1 MMDSLYTAK
10 SGLSVARSAVDVTS
24 NNIANENTE
33 AYKKRTVDVSEI
45 SSLEDNI
52 GNGVSFDGVTRT
64 TNEYL
69 YTQLTQQ
76 NSLMEYYNQEDL
88 TSSNIET
95 MFSETDSSG
104 LSITIS
110 DFFNDLESLRSDPNS
125 SIYQEQLESQSE
137 TLVNNLSSLY
147 EELDEIETSTYSLLE
162 DQVSSVNSIL
172 EEIVYLNEKIVKSS
186 SSSNNDLLDKRDA
199 LEEEL
204 SKYVDFK
211 IDTSSSKYNLE
222 IAGVSA
228 IFNNTN
234 LHEVSINETYTAQK
248 DIYISTSLEDSN
260 INSSDEITLTLNNT
274 TSITITAN
282 PDLTSDDYD
291 FKNQIVDEINNNSEF
306 NELSAYLDTSNNL
319 IITSTKE
326 GEESKFDLAITIN
339 DVEIQKNDNSIQGK
353 DEVFLSIYNEEL
365 SLESGSIKSLTNN
378 LSTSTSIIS
387 SYKSSLDD
395 FANALVSEFNK
406 NSSTSV
412 FTGSSI
418 STLSFV
424 QNSIGSL
431 SSDDLESL
439 AQIQWSDEI
448 NIDSNS
454 DDTTSFSQFYQNLL
468 VSVSSH
474 VESNNFRLDSQKS
487 IVNSLESTYNE
498 LTKVDTDEEMVNL
511 LQYQAAYEANAKIIT
526 AVDEMLQ
533 TLLNM

>member
-1 MMDSLYTAK
+1 MIDSLYTAK

-52 GNGVSFDGVTRT
+52 GNGVSFDGVSRT

-88 TSSNIET
+88 ISSNIET

-104 LSITIS
+104 LSITIG

-125 SIYQEQLESQSE
+125 SVYEQQLESQSE
-137 TLVNNLSSLY
+137 LLVNNISSLY
-147 EELDEIETSTYSLLE
+147 EELDEIESSTYTLLE
-162 DQVSSVNSIL
+162 DQVSSINDIL
-172 EEIVYLNEKIVKSS
+172 EEIVYLNEKIVGSS
-186 SSSNNDLLDKRDA
+186 TSSNDLLDKRDA

-204 SKYVDFK
+204 SKYVDFQ

-234 LHEVSINETYTAQK
+234 LHEVSINETYIAQK
-248 DIYISTSLEDSN
+248 DIYSSTSLQDSN

-274 TSITITAN
+274 TSITISAN

-339 DVEIQKNDNSIQGK
+339 DVEIEKNDNSIEGS
-353 DEVFLSIYNEEL
+353 DEISISIYNETL

-378 LSTSTSIIS
+378 LSTTTSIIS

-395 FANALVSEFNK
+395 FANALVEEFNE
-406 NSSTSV
+406 NSSTSM
-412 FTGSSI
+412 FLGSSV

-424 QNSIGSL
+424 QNSISDL

-454 DDTTSFSQFYQNLL
+454 DATTSFSEFYQNLL

-474 VESNNFRLDSQKS
+474 VENNDFKLDSQKS

-498 LTKVDTDEEMVNL
+498 LTKVDTDEEMINL

-526 AVDEMLQ
+526 TVDEMLQ